1 MDEEFLSKI
10 RNNTFTEHNINE
22 FIGRLEEQGMKLIN
36 KFSRLTAVQ
45 IKLEKG
51 PSNDIEAEVEDLNNI
66 VAYDNANIMKSQL
79 EKTKPEN
86 IVPGISR
93 IEIQE
98 LNKILDDLIDTEVVL
113 DKERP
118 LTEDQFR
125 QTAFSI
131 FSVLLDYFLNLISFN
146 SH

>member
-36 KFSRLTAVQ
+36 KFSRLTAEQ

-79 EKTKPEN
+79 EKIKPEN
-86 IVPGISR
+86 TVPGIYQ
-93 IEIQE
+93 IELQE
-98 LNKILDDLIDTEVVL
+98 LNKILDDLIDTDVVL

-131 FSVLLDYFLNLISFN
+131 FSVLLDYFLNLISFD